1 MLETER
7 RTNMWNNRVILSGN
21 LVKDVEVK
29 VTEGKDSKHVTSFT
43 VAVHR
48 TRSKEDTADFI
59 NCVAWGIQADYL
71 GNYGKKGSRIEL
83 EGQLHARSYEKDG
96 KKIYVTEVYVDDCHL
111 QKKSIGKQ
119 CEEREG
125 EESES
130 DEYQINLNYN
140 D

>member
-96 KKIYVTEVYVDDCHL
+96 KKIYVTEIYVDDCHL

-119 CEEREG
+119 CEESEG

>member
-59 NCVAWGIQADYL
+59 NCVAWGVQADYL

-119 CEEREG
+119 CEES
-125 EESES
+125 ESDES

>member
-1 MLETER
+1 
-7 RTNMWNNRVILSGN
+7 MWNNRVILSGN

-29 VTEGKDSKHVTSFT
+29 VTEGESGKHVSNFT
-43 VAVHR
+43 VAVQR
-48 TRSKEDTADFI
+48 TRSKEDAADFI
-59 NCVAWGIQADYL
+59 NCVAWGQVADYL
-71 GNYGKKGSRIEL
+71 GSYGKKGKRIEL

-119 CEEREG
+119 CEES
-125 EESES
+125 ESDES

>member
-1 MLETER
+1 
-7 RTNMWNNRVILSGN
+7 MWNNRVILSGN

-59 NCVAWGIQADYL
+59 NCVAWGVQADDL

-119 CEEREG
+119 CEES
-125 EESES
+125 ESDES

>member
-96 KKIYVTEVYVDDCHL
+96 KKIYVTEIYVDDCHL

-119 CEEREG
+119 CEE
-125 EESES
+125 SES

>member
-1 MLETER
+1 MLGGETPPSFLKIR
-7 RTNMWNNRVILSGN
+7 RNVVNRMWNNRVILSGN

-59 NCVAWGIQADYL
+59 NCVAWGVQADYL

-83 EGQLHARSYEKDG
+83 EGQLHTRSYEKDD
-96 KKIYVTEVYVDDCHL
+96 KKVYITEVYVDDCHVVL
-111 QKKSIGKQ
+111 KRDTDVND
-119 CEEREG
+119 EE
-125 EESES
+125 
-130 DEYQINLNYN
+130 
-140 D
+140 

>member
-1 MLETER
+1 
-7 RTNMWNNRVILSGN
+7 MWNNRVILSGN

-59 NCVAWGIQADYL
+59 NCIAWGVQADYL

-111 QKKSIGKQ
+111 QKKATVESADIGF
-119 CEEREG
+119 
-125 EESES
+125 ESEAPFGF
-130 DEYQINLNYN
+130 EE
-140 D
+140 

>member
-1 MLETER
+1 
-7 RTNMWNNRVILSGN
+7 MWNNRVILSGN

-59 NCVAWGIQADYL
+59 NCVAWGVQADYL
-71 GNYGKKGSRIEL
+71 GNYGKKG
-83 EGQLHARSYEKDG
+83 
-96 KKIYVTEVYVDDCHL
+96 L

-119 CEEREG
+119 C